1 MGELRSTSML
11 PERYDSGI
19 ASDSDQ
25 ETTDGSLDNIRNE
38 EAEISRMLAKWVISV
53 MTQKKPSPIPSKIEK
68 YAPNLMKVI
77 ERLLSSNENTFKRMV
92 KQLNIGNI
100 QSSKSCL
107 NKVAEELFSDNVCN
121 WGRIVTLYA
130 FAGEV
135 AKSLQPDFG
144 DKVNDE
150 VADEL
155 SRFVNQRLSQWIN
168 QQKGWDSMNEF
179 FGEENSKESKMP
191 KVLYALFGLGALA
204 ATLAMR

>member
-1 MGELRSTSML
+1 M
-11 PERYDSGI
+11 
-19 ASDSDQ
+19 
-25 ETTDGSLDNIRNE
+25 SL
-38 EAEISRMLAKWVISV
+38 
-53 MTQKKPSPIPSKIEK
+53 
-68 YAPNLMKVI
+68 
-77 ERLLSSNENTFKRMV
+77 RLLSSNENTFKRMV

-168 QQKGWDSMNEF
+168 QQKGWVRILF
-179 FGEENSKESKMP
+179 FSGHWI
-191 KVLYALFGLGALA
+191 
-204 ATLAMR
+204 